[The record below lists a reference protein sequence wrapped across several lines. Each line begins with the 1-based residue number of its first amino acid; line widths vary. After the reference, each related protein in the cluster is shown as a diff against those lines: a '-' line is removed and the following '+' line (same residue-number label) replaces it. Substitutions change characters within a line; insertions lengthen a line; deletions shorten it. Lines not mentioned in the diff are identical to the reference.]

1 VLLQAF
7 FHSKPSLYFLGYS
20 SPCNTIS
27 CVLPSYDEGFD
38 GDAQR
43 ISQMGWML
51 FTKKNSAP
59 IRVLFSEDHLK
70 LNLTTKPRWHEQRLY
85 KY

>member
-1 VLLQAF
+1 MG
-7 FHSKPSLYFLGYS
+7 HS
-20 SPCNTIS
+20 SPCNTIP

-43 ISQMGWML
+43 ISQVVWML
-51 FTKKNSAP
+51 FTKSAAP

-70 LNLTTKPRWHEQRLY
+70 LNLTAKPRWHEQRLY